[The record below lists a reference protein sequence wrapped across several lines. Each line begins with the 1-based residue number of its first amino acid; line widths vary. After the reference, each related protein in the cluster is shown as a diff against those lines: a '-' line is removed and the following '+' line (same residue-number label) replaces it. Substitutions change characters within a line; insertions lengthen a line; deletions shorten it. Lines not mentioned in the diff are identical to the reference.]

1 MTRTE
6 RSPARLRGYL
16 AVLGAATLWGISG
29 VVAKTL
35 FNRRIDPWTVVE
47 IRLTGA
53 FVVLL
58 LLLGLRRHPL
68 RVARQHLVGLGL
80 LGAVMLSTQFLYYF
94 TISVT
99 DVSTA
104 IFLQYTAPAFVALY
118 GRLVQREALSGLK
131 VGAIAIAVAG
141 SYLLVTGGAGLRV
154 HPLGLVTGCS
164 SAVMFGVYAVLGR
177 SRVHRVGSMTALLY
191 ALGVAALLWSVI
203 VPPWTAYAGHGPE
216 EWALFGYIVVFATIM
231 PFGLFLTGLRTISSS
246 MASLTATFE
255 PVVASAAAFVILGER
270 LSPPQVLGGAAIA
283 VAVVLIQVADVRAGA
298 REALPPAPD

>member
-1 MTRTE
+1 MTRTA
-6 RSPARLRGYL
+6 PASGNLRGYL

-35 FNRRIDPWTVVE
+35 FNRRIEPWTVVE

-53 FVVLL
+53 FLVLL
-58 LLLGLRRHPL
+58 LVLWLRRHPL
-68 RVARQHLVGLGL
+68 RVAREHLVPLGV
-80 LGAVMLSTQFLYYF
+80 LGVVMLSTQFLYYF

-118 GRLVQREALSGLK
+118 GRLAEREALSGLK
-131 VGAIAIAVAG
+131 SGAIAVAVAG
-141 SYLLVTGGAGLRV
+141 SYLLVTGGGGMRV
-154 HPLGLVTGCS
+154 RPLGLATGFA

-177 SRVHRVGSMTALLY
+177 SRVHRVGSVTALLY
-191 ALGVAALLWSVI
+191 ALGAASLVWSVI
-203 VPPWTAYAGHGPE
+203 VPPWKAFAGHAPQ

-231 PFGLFLTGLRTISSS
+231 PFWLFLTGLRTITSS

-255 PVVASAAAFVILGER
+255 PVVASAAAFAILGER
-270 LSPPQVLGGAAIA
+270 LSPLQALGGAAIA
-283 VAVVLIQVADVRAGA
+283 AAVVLIQVADIRTEA
-298 REALPPAPD
+298 RGILPPAPD